1 MVNDSLLQAALPSA
15 IRDCSAIYPVFS
27 ATYDEHEIAYACEG
41 SSGFKGVTATG
52 DA

>member
-1 MVNDSLLQAALPSA
+1 MVNDTLPQAALPSGV
-15 IRDCSAIYPVFS
+15 RDCSAIYPVFS

-41 SSGFKGVTATG
+41 PGGFKGVTATG